1 MIEVLTIVKNTD
13 EKGNTNYSM
22 SGSIPLHECAIAL
35 ISLAFQNQQNQQKP
49 EEVVPCEKK

>member
-13 EKGNTNYSM
+13 EKGAVNYSM
-22 SGSIPLHECAIAL
+22 SGSIPLHECAIAC
-35 ISLAFQNQQNQQKP
+35 ISLAFQNQQKP